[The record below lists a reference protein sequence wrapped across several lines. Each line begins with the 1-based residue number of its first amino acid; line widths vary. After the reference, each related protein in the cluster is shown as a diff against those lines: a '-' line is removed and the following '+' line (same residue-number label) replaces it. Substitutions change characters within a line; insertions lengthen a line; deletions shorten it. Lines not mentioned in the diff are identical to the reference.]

1 MTEQQGKHLIK
12 LIIDNGFPKLKKLE
26 KEAYKLE
33 VDNADSFEKLL
44 AITDNIIRLS
54 NSRN

>member
-12 LIIDNGFPKLKKLE
+12 LIIDNGFPKLKKSE

-33 VDNADSFEKLL
+33 IDNADNFDKLL
-44 AITDNIIRLS
+44 LITNSIIQLS